1 MRILHTSD
9 WHLGVS
15 LGTVSLLDDQAVFV
29 DWLVEVVRSERIDLV
44 VVAGD
49 LFDRAIAP
57 KEAVALFRETLGRL
71 RATGAQVAAITG
83 NHDGADRVANYGG
96 LLDGSGVFIRGGYP
110 SDGEVI
116 TLEAADGP
124 LDLVLLPYLDP
135 QASPDVA
142 AGGNEVGDTSS
153 ESSASGESDSLDA
166 RFERL
171 IAATHESVLRTAING
186 AAANLRSRRSI
197 AVSHAF
203 VAGGSTTDSERRL
216 TVGGTGTVDVSLY
229 SPFTYTALG
238 HLHRPQSVGT
248 GNSVRYSGTPIAYSF
263 SEDHPKSITM
273 VDLAAD
279 GSFSLEHVRIPVGR
293 AVLTV
298 TGTIESLL
306 RDTPTREARE
316 SFVRAV
322 LTDREVVLDPKRRL
336 AEVYPYVL
344 EVELEPDGVPLRVE
358 IARERARSV
367 SAIESTQAFW
377 RAVHDAEPGDDE
389 RALLTRAVASAEEV
403 SA

>member
-15 LGTVSLLDDQAVFV
+15 LGTVSLLDHQAEFV
-29 DWLVEVVRSERIDLV
+29 DWLVDVVQRERIDLV

-110 SDGEVI
+110 SHGEVI

-142 AGGNEVGDTSS
+142 AGGNEDVDGTT
-153 ESSASGESDSLDA
+153 LDE

-171 IAATHESVLRTAING
+171 LAATHESVLRAAING

-229 SPFTYTALG
+229 APFTYTALG
-238 HLHRPQSVGT
+238 HLHRPQSVGAGDT
-248 GNSVRYSGTPIAYSF
+248 VRYSGTPLAYSF
-263 SEDHPKSITM
+263 SEEHAKSITV
-273 VDLAAD
+273 VDLAPD

-306 RDTPTREARE
+306 RETPSREARE

-322 LTDREVVLDPKRRL
+322 LTDRAVVLDPKRRL

-344 EVELEPDGVPLRVE
+344 DVELEPDGVPLRVE
-358 IARERARSV
+358 IERERARSV
-367 SAIESTQAFW
+367 SAIESTEAFW
-377 RAVHDAEPGDDE
+377 KAVHGTEPSDDE
-389 RALLTRAVASAEEV
+389 RVLLTQAVANAEGV
-403 SA
+403 SE